1 MAVSRDKLKNRKIL
15 KAISYYE
22 GNPDAQF
29 KSRAEYIE
37 YFETRKIK
45 TIKILHYSYT
55 FIHFGELA
63 IARCKLQP
71 DTKHLF
77 RILTQNI

>member
-1 MAVSRDKLKNRKIL
+1 MR
-15 KAISYYE
+15 

-45 TIKILHYSYT
+45 GIKILHYSYK

-71 DTKHLF
+71 DTKYLF